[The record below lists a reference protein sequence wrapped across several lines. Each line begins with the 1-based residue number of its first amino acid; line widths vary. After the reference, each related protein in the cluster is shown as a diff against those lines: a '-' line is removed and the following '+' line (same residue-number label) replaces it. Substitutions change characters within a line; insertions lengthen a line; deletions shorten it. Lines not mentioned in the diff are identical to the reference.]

1 MGKERGLLWSL
12 THMYFARMKN
22 NSRTT
27 NTLYNFTSSIGAQLI
42 TILMHFIV
50 RTVFIRTLG
59 KSYLGISGLFS
70 NILSMLS
77 LAELGVGSA
86 IIFKLYKPIAEND
99 KHRITVLVKF
109 YERVYRFIGISIG
122 VIGIALIP
130 FLPVLISDYDK
141 LERLNIN
148 AVLIF
153 ILYLSKS
160 VVSYMFFAYKSSI
173 IKANQKGYIIN
184 IISYFFTIA
193 TAAAQIISLI
203 VWPNFTVY
211 VLIMVIQVIV
221 QNMLCARLA
230 DRMYPFINDKTDDKL
245 DKKEVIEVFKDCG
258 ALFLYKMNA
267 VVLKATD
274 NIVLSMFI
282 GLDIVAE
289 YSNYYILYNTLN
301 SLFNKI
307 FHSVSHSLG
316 NLHASE
322 STGKEYR
329 VFETT
334 MLITAIIGGTA
345 GVGVFVV
352 ADELIDTWIG
362 KEWIIAQPF
371 SFFMGMEIFTNAYR
385 IGLSEFRTTM
395 GLFRQNKFRPVL
407 SMVVNVVLSVALV
420 GKIGIIGVLI
430 GTVAADWSTMMW
442 LDPII
447 IHKYGYKNDYPVIRY
462 FMKVAKNVLVIV
474 CTAVV
479 DFWIC
484 TRFFTGWGW
493 FSVGIHSIICG
504 MTIPAALIFASFN
517 EPAGKYVFALADRT
531 IRRAMRTRDN

>member
-1 MGKERGLLWSL
+1 
-12 THMYFARMKN
+12 MKN

-42 TILMHFIV
+42 TILMHFVV

-86 IIFKLYKPIAEND
+86 IIFKLYRPIAEND
-99 KHRITVLVKF
+99 KHRITVLVRF
-109 YERVYRFIGISIG
+109 YKRIYQFVGAAIG
-122 VIGIALIP
+122 VIGIVLIP
-130 FLPVLISDYDK
+130 FLPILISDYEK
-141 LERLNIN
+141 LERLHIN

-160 VVSYMFFAYKSSI
+160 VASYLFFAYKSTI
-173 IKANQKGYIIN
+173 IKANQKGYILN
-184 IISYFFTIA
+184 IISYFFTFA
-193 TAAAQIISLI
+193 TATAQIICLI
-203 VWPNFTVY
+203 VYPNFTVY

-221 QNMLCARLA
+221 KNMICAGLA
-230 DRMYPFINDKTDDKL
+230 DRMYPFINDKTDEKL
-245 DKKEVIEVFKDCG
+245 GKEEVIEVFKDCG
-258 ALFLYKMNA
+258 ALFLYKMNT

-274 NIVLSMFI
+274 NIVLSIFI

-322 STGKEYR
+322 TTGKKYR

-352 ADELIDTWIG
+352 ADELIATWIG
-362 KEWIIAQPF
+362 REWVIVQPF

-385 IGLSEFRTTM
+385 IGLSQFRTTM
-395 GLFRQNKFRPVL
+395 GLFQQNKFRPVL
-407 SMVVNVVLSVALV
+407 SMIFNIVLSVALV
-420 GKIGIIGVLI
+420 GKIGIVGVLI
-430 GTVAADWSTMMW
+430 GTVVADWSTMMW

-447 IHKYGYKNDYPVIRY
+447 IHKYGYKNDFPVIGY
-462 FMKVAKNVLVIV
+462 FTKLAKNVFVITV
-474 CTAVV
+474 AAGV
-479 DFWIC
+479 DFMFC

-493 FSVGIHSIICG
+493 GSVIIHSIICG
-504 MTIPAALIFASFN
+504 VTIPTALVLASFN
-517 EPAGKYVFALADRT
+517 EPEGQYVIVLVDRT
-531 IRRAMRTRDN
+531 IKRLTWKKGN

>member
-1 MGKERGLLWSL
+1 
-12 THMYFARMKN
+12 MKN

-27 NTLYNFTSSIGAQLI
+27 NTLFNFTSSIGAQLI

-99 KHRITVLVKF
+99 QHRITVLVKF
-109 YERVYRFIGISIG
+109 YKRVYQFIGIAIG
-122 VIGIALIP
+122 VIGISLIP
-130 FLPVLISDYDK
+130 FLPILISDYER
-141 LERLNIN
+141 LEHLNIN
-148 AVLIF
+148 AALILV
-153 ILYLSKS
+153 LYLSKS
-160 VVSYMFFAYKSSI
+160 VASYLFFAYKSSI
-173 IKANQKGYIIN
+173 IKANQKEYILH
-184 IISYFFTIA
+184 IIGYFFTFI
-193 TAAAQIISLI
+193 TALAQIVSLLI
-203 VWPNFTVY
+203 YPNFTVY

-221 QNMLCARLA
+221 QNMICARLA

-245 DKKEVIEVFKDCG
+245 DKKEVIEIFKDCG
-258 ALFLYKMNA
+258 ALLLYKMNA

-301 SLFNKI
+301 SLFTKI
-307 FHSVSHSLG
+307 FESVTHSLG

-322 STGKEYR
+322 TTDKEYR

-352 ADELIDTWIG
+352 ADELIDAWIG
-362 KEWIIAQPF
+362 KDWVIVQPF
-371 SFFMGMEIFTNAYR
+371 SFLMGMEIFTNTYR
-385 IGLSEFRTTM
+385 IGLSQFRTSM
-395 GLFRQNKFRPVL
+395 GLFQQNKSRPVL
-407 SMVVNVVLSVALV
+407 GMIINIVLSIALV
-420 GKIGIIGVLI
+420 GKLGIVGVLI
-430 GTVAADWSTMMW
+430 GTIVADWSTMMW
-442 LDPII
+442 LDPIV
-447 IHKYGYKNDYPVIRY
+447 IHKYGYKNFYPVSGY
-462 FMKVAKNVLVIV
+462 FIKLAKNALIICGV
-474 CTAVV
+474 AAA
-479 DFWIC
+479 DFMIC
-484 TRFFTGWGW
+484 SNLFTGWGW
-493 FSVGIHSIICG
+493 LSVIIHSI
-504 MTIPAALIFASFN
+504 
-517 EPAGKYVFALADRT
+517 
-531 IRRAMRTRDN
+531 

>member
-1 MGKERGLLWSL
+1 
-12 THMYFARMKN
+12 MKN

-27 NTLYNFTSSIGAQLI
+27 NTLFNFTSSIGAQLI

-86 IIFKLYKPIAEND
+86 IIFKLYKPIAED
-99 KHRITVLVKF
+99 DRHRITVLVKF
-109 YERVYRFIGISIG
+109 YKKVYQFIGVAIG
-122 VIGIALIP
+122 AIGLALIP
-130 FLPVLISDYDK
+130 FLPVLISDYER

-148 AVLIF
+148 AALIF

-160 VVSYMFFAYKSSI
+160 VASYLFFAYKSSI
-173 IKANQKGYIIN
+173 IKANQKEYILN
-184 IISYFFTIA
+184 IISYFFTFA
-193 TAAAQIISLI
+193 TAVAQIISLI
-203 VWPNFTVY
+203 VYPNFTIY
-211 VLIMVIQVIV
+211 VLIMVIQIIV
-221 QNMLCARLA
+221 QNMICARLA
-230 DRMYPFINDKTDDKL
+230 DRMYPFINDKTEDKL
-245 DKKEVIEVFKDCG
+245 DREEVIEVFKDCG

-274 NIVLSMFI
+274 NIVLAMFI

-307 FHSVSHSLG
+307 FNSVSHSLG

-322 STGKEYR
+322 TTGKEYR

-352 ADELIDTWIG
+352 ADELINTWIG
-362 KEWIIAQPF
+362 MEWVIAQPF
-371 SFFMGMEIFTNAYR
+371 SFLMGMEIFTNAYR
-385 IGLSEFRTTM
+385 IGLSKFRTTM
-395 GLFRQNKFRPVL
+395 GLFQQNKFRPVL
-407 SMVVNVVLSVALV
+407 GMIVNVVLSVVLV
-420 GKIGIIGVLI
+420 GKLGIVGVLI
-430 GTVAADWSTMMW
+430 GTVVADWSTMMW
-442 LDPII
+442 LDPIV
-447 IHKYGYKNDYPVIRY
+447 IHKYGYKDQYPVAVY
-462 FMKVAKNVLVIV
+462 FIKLAKNAAIIA
-474 CTAVV
+474 AVAAA
-479 DFWIC
+479 DYMIC
-484 TRFFTGWGW
+484 THFFTGWGW
-493 FSVGIHSIICG
+493 LSVIIHSAICG
-504 MTIPAALIFASFN
+504 VTIPAALILASLN
-517 EPAGKYVFALADRT
+517 KPEGQYVYELVERT
-531 IRRAMRTRDN
+531 IRKAMRKRKK